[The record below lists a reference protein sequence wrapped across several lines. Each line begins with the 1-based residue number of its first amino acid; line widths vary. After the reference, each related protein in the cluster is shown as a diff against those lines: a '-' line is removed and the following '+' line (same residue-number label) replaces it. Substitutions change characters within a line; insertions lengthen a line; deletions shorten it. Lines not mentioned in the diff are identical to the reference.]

1 LVAQRI
7 QSLLEGIPE
16 GGPREAAIRALLYVR
31 MPEGTVDERGFRFLQ
46 RVRDEAGK
54 GLTLTAF
61 KKLVREQYFMLLLDE
76 ERAVES
82 IPGMLARDPKLA
94 AELGRRVGRVIEM
107 VGLRSQS
114 ARDRMEEMKTL
125 FKIDEEH
132 AASKDRA
139 DVELEPT
146 PQRPTQTAKGSKR
159 V

>member
-1 LVAQRI
+1 
-7 QSLLEGIPE
+7 
-16 GGPREAAIRALLYVR
+16 
-31 MPEGTVDERGFRFLQ
+31 
-46 RVRDEAGK
+46 
-54 GLTLTAF
+54 
-61 KKLVREQYFMLLLDE
+61 MLLLDE

-139 DVELEPT
+139 DVGLEPT